1 MTSRPENAKYS
12 LQIQTMGG
20 SRTIWDV
27 ELLSQLSQIDSDEAR
42 SRAAA
47 IERLRTK
54 GCDYS
59 YQDYD
64 VLAGARSLITRN
76 R

>member
-1 MTSRPENAKYS
+1 MTSRPKNAKYS
-12 LQIQTMGG
+12 LQIQTLGG
-20 SRTIWDV
+20 RRTIWDV
-27 ELLSQLSQIDSDEAR
+27 ELLSQLSQIDSAESR

-47 IERLRTK
+47 IDRLRTK

-59 YQDYD
+59 FQDYD
-64 VLAGARSLITRN
+64 VLAGAHSLVTRN